1 MLCNDAVRIVTFKG
15 KLGRTGVDVSGISS
29 QKVPSGFHASVK
41 FPVKSPGFG
50 LHNLSPRFQLHP
62 SEEKSFIPFLKS
74 AYHTNI

>member
-41 FPVKSPGFG
+41 FPVKSPRFG
-50 LHNLSPRFQLHP
+50 LHNHSPRFRLHL
-62 SEEKSFIPFLKS
+62 SFL
-74 AYHTNI
+74 TCLL